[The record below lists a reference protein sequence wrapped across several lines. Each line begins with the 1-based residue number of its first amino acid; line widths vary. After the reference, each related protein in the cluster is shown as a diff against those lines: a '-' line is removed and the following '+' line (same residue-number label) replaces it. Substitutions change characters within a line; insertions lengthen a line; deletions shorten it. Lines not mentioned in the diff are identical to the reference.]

1 MNIDNLTYGEL
12 KRIAAMTTE
21 KLVQVET
28 DDARWDRENREA
40 RAEFAQVETHLP
52 RSGYGY
58 RYAY

>member
-12 KRIAAMTTE
+12 KQVAAMTTE
-21 KLVQVET
+21 KLVRVGT

-52 RSGYGY
+52 RSRYGY
-58 RYAY
+58 